1 MNRRSFLSKAGLGV
15 AAAARSARA
24 KDARPNILF
33 AIADDWG
40 WPFAPAYGDRVVK
53 TPTFDRVAGE
63 GVLFTQAHCAS
74 PSCTPSRGAILTGR
88 TVHSLKE
95 GGNLWSEL
103 PKGFPP
109 VYTDLLGAA
118 GYRVGMERKGWA
130 PGSIEGSGRESNPAG
145 PSFRNFKQFFEA
157 GDAAKPFCYWF
168 GSQDPHRPYEK
179 GSGIAAGLN
188 PKDVQ
193 VPPHLPDTPEV
204 RSDILDYYVEV
215 QRFDRETGEILADSG
230 EGRATRQ
237 YAGGDHGR

>member
-1 MNRRSFLSKAGLGV
+1 MNRRSFLSRAGLGL

-109 VYTDLLGAA
+109 VYTDLLGTA
-118 GYRVGMERKGWA
+118 GYRVGMQRKGWA

-145 PSFRNFKQFFEA
+145 PAFPNFKQFFEA

-168 GSQDPHRPYEK
+168 GSQDPHRPVRE
-179 GSGIAAGLN
+179 GLG
-188 PKDVQ
+188 
-193 VPPHLPDTPEV
+193 H
-204 RSDILDYYVEV
+204 R
-215 QRFDRETGEILADSG
+215 
-230 EGRATRQ
+230 
-237 YAGGDHGR
+237 GGAQSE